1 MKKTAKAV
9 CKIVPSFVEKP
20 SSFRCPRK
28 VLNLITDKQ
37 AAYYKSQV
45 DIKYPVEEEQRLRA
59 ENLKELLQNK
69 PTVKLTQEDTA
80 VL

>member
-1 MKKTAKAV
+1 M
-9 CKIVPSFVEKP
+9 
-20 SSFRCPRK
+20 
-28 VLNLITDKQ
+28 LDLITDKQ